1 MALTQEQL
9 DAIRDKQ
16 LNALAQ
22 PEEVTS
28 GDKRVKN
35 RSAAE
40 TLAALALIE
49 REQAKA
55 AGGTS
60 SRVILVSHNRG

>member
-16 LNALAQ
+16 LNALGQ

-40 TLAALALIE
+40 AQAALALIE
-49 REQAKA
+49 REQLKVS
-55 AGGTS
+55 GGTS
-60 SRVILVSHNRG
+60 PRLNPTQFSRG

>member
-1 MALTQEQL
+1 MALTEAQL
-9 DAIRDKQ
+9 DAIREKQ

-22 PEEVTS
+22 PEEVVS

-40 TLAALALIE
+40 TQAALALIE
-49 REQAKA
+49 REQLKVS
-55 AGGTS
+55 GGTTTRLS
-60 SRVILVSHNRG
+60 PTQFSRG

>member
-1 MALTQEQL
+1 MALTDLQL

-16 LNALAQ
+16 LNSLAQ
-22 PEEVTS
+22 PEEVSS
-28 GDKRVKN
+28 GDKRIRN

-49 REQAKA
+49 REQARVS
-55 AGGTS
+55 GTS
-60 SRVILVSHNRG
+60 TSRVILVSHNRG